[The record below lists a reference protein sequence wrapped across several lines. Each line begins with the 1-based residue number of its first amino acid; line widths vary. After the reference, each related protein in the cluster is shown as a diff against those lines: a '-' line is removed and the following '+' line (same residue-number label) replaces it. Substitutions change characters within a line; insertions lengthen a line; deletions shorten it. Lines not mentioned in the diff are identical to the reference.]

1 MGKRIFE
8 MTFVEAMEAVMDG
21 MMVQGKKD
29 KNGSF
34 LMLVKDPVFQPYV
47 GQYKISDAGRVTFIG
62 DFTVTESALQQM
74 YRIVPRATKDCLV

>member
-1 MGKRIFE
+1 MGKRIFDVS
-8 MTFVEAMEAVMDG
+8 FVEAMEAVMDG
-21 MMVQGKKD
+21 MMVQGEKD

-62 DFTVTESALQQM
+62 DLTVTESALQQM